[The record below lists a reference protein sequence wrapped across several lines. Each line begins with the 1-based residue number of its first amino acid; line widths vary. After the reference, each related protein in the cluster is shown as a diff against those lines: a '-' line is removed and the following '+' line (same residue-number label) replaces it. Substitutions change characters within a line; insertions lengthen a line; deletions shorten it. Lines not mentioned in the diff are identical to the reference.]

1 MLCLNASQLLVPIF
15 ALSLSLTV
23 LAQASDQV
31 LPRLLMFLASSSKPG
46 NKPSGLLI
54 ALPKVPALGF
64 TLANNF

>member
-1 MLCLNASQLLVPIF
+1 
-15 ALSLSLTV
+15 
-23 LAQASDQV
+23 